1 MRDLEIGDVVLVAPD
16 TYSPV
21 FMFTHKNADK
31 RSEFFRITTVE
42 GLSISFSRFHYLML
56 TEYCSKLKLLRWETF

>member
-21 FMFTHKNADK
+21 FMFTHKIADK

-42 GLSISFSRFHYLML
+42 GFSISLSRFHYLYADGIL
-56 TEYCSKLKLLRWETF
+56 QQAETVKVETF